1 MTLIKASCPGC
12 GEVELTPADV
22 ALMVCSHAP
31 LSYYA
36 FTCNGC
42 GDEVRKPADDHVVSL
57 LVSGGVPATVWEHM
71 DFAVERGDGVT
82 NPFDNV
88 KVRQAVAYA
97 VNRQE
102 IIDTAMLG
110 EGQVTGPLTIPAY
123 KSDPSTLFCYQQDV
137 EKAKELM
144 AAAGMSDGFTAKV
157 IAATGEDLR

>member
-57 LVSGGVPATVWEHM
+57 LVSGGVPATVWEVPAEALEEHSGPRLSYDDLL
-71 DFAVERGDGVT
+71 DFALQLGSTDCLAE
-82 NPFDNV
+82 
-88 KVRQAVAYA
+88 
-97 VNRQE
+97 E
-102 IIDTAMLG
+102 IAN
-110 EGQVTGPLTIPAY
+110 
-123 KSDPSTLFCYQQDV
+123 
-137 EKAKELM
+137 
-144 AAAGMSDGFTAKV
+144 AA
-157 IAATGEDLR
+157 